1 MTKQELVTLIHEKT
15 KVDKT
20 TVLNVVESFMRVVK
34 DAVSSDENIYLRGFG
49 TFGTKKRA
57 EKKARHIK
65 AKKSILVP
73 AHYIPSFKPSKT
85 FADRVKKIK
94 VKK

>member
-15 KVDKT
+15 KLDKS
-20 TVLNVVESFMRVVK
+20 TVLSVVESFMRVVK
-34 DAVSSDENIYLRGFG
+34 DSVSNDESIYLRGFG

-65 AKKSILVP
+65 AKKSIIVP

-85 FADRVKKIK
+85 FSDRVKKLKIK
-94 VKK
+94 K